1 MRVRLA
7 CSFALSGFLVIGQPT
22 VARDNS
28 PSATEN
34 AGLRQLSQLMLGDFA
49 TPPDNLE
56 QTIIDRR
63 VAVSVAGETGIW
75 FYSQLNTGTDQAVYR
90 QRFHRL
96 DHAGDG
102 ESVIQRSFEPVDASR
117 FVDGWAH
124 PEAFAALAMTD
135 MKPVLGEG
143 CEQVWSKDAEG
154 VWRGT
159 VDPRR
164 CEIFSE
170 RRQTT
175 IRIGA
180 DGFYR
185 GDVFGT
191 SERGFDAEMNP
202 VWGSKPGEY
211 ITLLRCQSQRCERE
225 ARALSERT
233 LPERSK

>member
-1 MRVRLA
+1 MRARSA
-7 CSFALSGFLVIGQPT
+7 FFIALSGVLLIGQPIAAQDD
-22 VARDNS
+22 VAS
-28 PSATEN
+28 TTED

-49 TPPDNLE
+49 TTPDDLE

-63 VAVSVAGETGIW
+63 IAVSVAGETGIW
-75 FYSQLNTGTDQAVYR
+75 FYSQLNTGTDQKVYR

-96 DHAGDG
+96 DLAGDG
-102 ESVIQRSFEPVDASR
+102 ESVIQRSFEPADANR
-117 FVDGWAH
+117 FVDGWAQ
-124 PEAFAALAMTD
+124 PEAFAGLAKTD

-143 CEQVWSKDAEG
+143 CEQVWARDADG
-154 VWRGT
+154 VWRGK
-159 VDPRR
+159 VDPHR

-202 VWGSKPGEY
+202 VWGSKPGQY
-211 ITLLRCQSQRCERE
+211 ITVLRCQSQRCERE
-225 ARALSERT
+225 ASALSER
-233 LPERSK
+233 SQ